1 MNWKKLFKK
10 KTKVEKLQHKYDL
23 LMEEGYRLSKINRTE
38 SDKKYFE
45 ANELLLE
52 IESLEKQ

>member
-10 KTKVEKLQHKYDL
+10 KTKVEKLQDKYEL
-23 LMEEGYRLSKINRTE
+23 LMKEGYRLSKINRTE

-52 IESLEKQ
+52 IELLEKQ

>member
-1 MNWKKLFKK
+1 MK
-10 KTKVEKLQHKYDL
+10 
-23 LMEEGYRLSKINRTE
+23 EGYRLSKINRTE

-52 IESLEKQ
+52 IELLEKQ